1 MLKKWLP
8 WVVKL
13 ALTAALF
20 VYLAGKIDFAAAWAE
35 AKEIDLGLLA
45 AAAAVL
51 LLQIPIGG
59 FRWVAVIRAIRAS
72 FGVVEAAKIFWIGSF
87 FNLALP
93 SAVGGD
99 AVRMWKSRRAGLPL
113 AAAVNSVMLERVATV
128 FGLVVLVAATQ
139 PLLQARFQ
147 DLPGSWVFPVLS
159 VLGVVGILVLT
170 VLDRLPATLHRWR
183 VVRGLAILAHDA
195 RQTFLRPGNAAR
207 TLGWCVAGHLNLSV
221 VVYLLAQGL
230 DLPVTMVD
238 CLVLVP
244 PVILITTLPISIAGW
259 GVRETAMVTA
269 FGFIGVPEH
278 SSLAMS
284 ILFGLIIVVT
294 GLPGGLIWLLSGDR
308 VAAVA
313 ANAEQ
318 TEAPAA

>member
-8 WVVKL
+8 WAVKL

-20 VYLAGKIDFAAAWAE
+20 FYLAGKIDFSAAWDE

-45 AAAAVL
+45 AAAVVL

-59 FRWVAVIRAIRAS
+59 VRWVSVIRSIRAE
-72 FGVVEAAKIFWIGSF
+72 FGVVAAARIFWICSF

-99 AVRMWKSRRAGLPL
+99 AIRMWMSRRAGLSV
-113 AAAVNSVMLERVATV
+113 AAAINSVALERLATV

-139 PLLQARFQ
+139 PLLLDRIP
-147 DLPGSWVFPVLS
+147 DLPGTWVFPLLS
-159 VLGVVGILVLT
+159 VLGVAGILTLT
-170 VLDRLPATLHRWR
+170 VLDRLPIALHRWKL
-183 VVRGLAILAHDA
+183 VRGLVVLAHDA

-207 TLGWCVAGHLNLSV
+207 TLAWCVLGHVNLSV
-221 VVYLLAQGL
+221 VVYLLARGL
-230 DLPVTMVD
+230 DIQVDAID

-244 PVILITTLPISIAGW
+244 PVILITILPISIAGW

-269 FGFIGVPEH
+269 FGFVGVPEH
-278 SSLAMS
+278 SSLALS
-284 ILFGLIIVVT
+284 ILFGLVVVVT
-294 GLPGGLIWLLSGDR
+294 GLPGGAIWLLSRDR
-308 VAAVA
+308 AAA
-313 ANAEQ
+313 TRAEAE
-318 TEAPAA
+318 TPLPG

>member
-20 VYLAGKIDFAAAWAE
+20 VYLAGKIDFAAAWNE

-51 LLQIPIGG
+51 LLQVPIGG
-59 FRWVAVIRAIRAS
+59 FRWVSVIRAIKAS
-72 FGVVEAAKIFWIGSF
+72 FSVMAAAKIFWIGSF

-99 AVRMWKSRRAGLPL
+99 AVRMWKSTRAGLPL

-128 FGLVVLVAATQ
+128 FGLVVLVAVTQ
-139 PLLQARFQ
+139 PLLLARIH
-147 DLPGSWVFPVLS
+147 DMPGSWVFPLLS
-159 VLGVVGILVLT
+159 VLGVFGILLLT
-170 VLDRLPATLHRWR
+170 VLDRVPESFRRWK
-183 VVRGLAILAHDA
+183 VVRGMAILAHDA
-195 RQTFLRPGNAAR
+195 RQTFLRPGNALK
-207 TLGWCVAGHLNLSV
+207 TLAWCVLGHLNLSV
-221 VVYLLAQGL
+221 VIYLLGKGL
-230 DLPVTMVD
+230 DLPIDAID

-269 FGFIGVPEH
+269 FGFVGVPEH

-284 ILFGLIIVVT
+284 ILFGLIVVVT

-308 VAAVA
+308 VATVE
-313 ANAEQ
+313 AETAQ
-318 TEAPAA
+318 AP